1 MKAFWK
7 DQLLAESDDT
17 IMIEGSHYFPLASI
31 NREFFQESDTNT
43 FCVWRGIAHFLDI
56 NIAGEVIEDAAW
68 YYLNNSQLVAS
79 AEGRIAFIK
88 GIKIVE

>member
-43 FCVWRGIAHFLDI
+43 FCAWRGIAHFLDI

-79 AEGRIAFIK
+79 VEGRIAFIK